1 MKPKTQNAPLASM
14 ELTRLQDMI
23 NISPFHCWLG
33 IEAKGIMEDGIDLQ
47 VPWREELISNPA
59 IQSAHGGILAA
70 LIDMGGLYAIL
81 SCGGSVVATADLHV
95 DYHKAATPGP
105 LNVKSRIIK
114 IGRRTSTATTE
125 IFNTDFKLLASG
137 RGLYLGDSTK

>member
-1 MKPKTQNAPLASM
+1 M
-14 ELTRLQDMI
+14 ELGRLQDMI
-23 NISPFHCWLG
+23 DISPFHRWLG
-33 IEAKGIMEDGIDLQ
+33 IEAKGIMEDGIDLL

-81 SCGGSVVATADLHV
+81 SCGGSVIATADLHV

-105 LNVKSRIIK
+105 LIVKSRITK
-114 IGRRTSTATTE
+114 IGRRTSTAATE
-125 IFNTDFKLLASG
+125 IFNQDDKLLACG
-137 RGLYLGDSTK
+137 RGLYLGDTT